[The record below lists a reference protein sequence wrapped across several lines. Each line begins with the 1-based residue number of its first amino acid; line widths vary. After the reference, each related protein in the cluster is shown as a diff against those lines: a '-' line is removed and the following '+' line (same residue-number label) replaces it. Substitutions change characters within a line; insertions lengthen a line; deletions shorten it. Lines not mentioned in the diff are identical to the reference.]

1 MKAGMTHHE
10 TEKTHEK
17 KTAIKVKQDKRDERY
32 LKQRGTQKRQKGKY
46 HQNQNKK

>member
-1 MKAGMTHHE
+1 MK
-10 TEKTHEK
+10 K